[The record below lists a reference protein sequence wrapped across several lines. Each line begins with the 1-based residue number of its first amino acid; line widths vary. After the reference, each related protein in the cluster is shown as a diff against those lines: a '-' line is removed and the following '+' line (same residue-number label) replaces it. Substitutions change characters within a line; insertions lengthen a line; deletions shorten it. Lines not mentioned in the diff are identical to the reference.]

1 MNRRKEQNEQSKQK
15 IIKAAL
21 DEFGKNDYFTAS
33 TNSICKE
40 HGISKGLLF
49 HYYGSKDEIFMICVK
64 KCFDELSEYIEAHIY
79 KSDESIEEMLGKYF
93 QCRVEFFKLHPYY
106 KKIFHTAV
114 LNTPSHLA
122 LQIEESRKRLQEVNK
137 LFLTKV
143 LDNLE
148 LKKDVN
154 KQEVIRIIIDF
165 GNYLLAKYKIQSTEE
180 ENFMEEPVKDFIQI
194 VKMLFYGIV
203 QEK

>member
-1 MNRRKEQNEQSKQK
+1 MKRRQEQNEQSRQK

-33 TNSICKE
+33 TNSICKD

-64 KCFDELSEYIEAHIY
+64 KCFDELSEYIEEYIY
-79 KSDESIEEMLGKYF
+79 QSDGNIEEMLGKYI

-114 LNTPSHLA
+114 FNTPPHLA
-122 LQIEESRKRLQEVNK
+122 VQIEESRERLHEVNE

-148 LKKDVN
+148 LKKDIN
-154 KQEVIRIIIDF
+154 KKEVIRTIVDF
-165 GNYLLAKYKIQSTEE
+165 GNYFLAKCKLQSTEE

-194 VKMLFYGIV
+194 MKMLFYGIV
-203 QEK
+203 